1 MPYTIRSA
9 THDSATYTISWQ
21 ISSVMYWC
29 PEPFFHSSTDRLHLI
44 TLSLFLL
51 CIYIIYPI
59 MFCNYPYDLVYY
71 KCTTYCTW
79 GSSSCCEIIIAK
91 WLNSANSQLVCVVA
105 TFWRQ
110 EWNGSLSAHWR
121 IHGRARGMA
130 VICGKMEH
138 SHLPTALTVPSRNC
152 CFSVS
157 NWAKDLQTATQL
169 GYSCKTRAFF
179 SNWHM

>member
-1 MPYTIRSA
+1 MSRTIIPFINWPSPSDHIVIFSTPY
-9 THDSATYTISWQ
+9 
-21 ISSVMYWC
+21 
-29 PEPFFHSSTDRLHLI
+29 
-44 TLSLFLL
+44 
-51 CIYIIYPI
+51 IYF

-91 WLNSANSQLVCVVA
+91 WLHLANSQLVCVVA

-121 IHGRARGMA
+121 IHGRTRGMA
-130 VICGKMEH
+130 VICGTNGAFNICQQHWQCQVE
-138 SHLPTALTVPSRNC
+138 TVV
-152 CFSVS
+152 FLSVI
-157 NWAKDLQTATQL
+157 WAKDLQTATQL

-179 SNWHM
+179 